1 MDWIRRR
8 AGSVLA
14 VSLFA
19 LLGWSFVVAAS
30 MPSWFDS
37 REDCA
42 LTLHR
47 SESYDITVTSQ
58 WFPPRAACD
67 FGGGDVVQFISPTK
81 SAILTIALIL
91 IAVVV
96 LGSLYLV
103 ARRLF
108 EPAGV
113 VRSAEAVD
121 LRARQIRHLIT
132 GGTVSFVLIA
142 AFTFANVFAL
152 VLGGP
157 LGGLVGAL
165 AFALLLSAVAA
176 SLDRQIG
183 PLPSTALDSRRRGV
197 AVGFGTFAAIFAATA
212 LTGDLPFFRF
222 WAAPVGAIASVAL
235 VRMQWRRLARRA
247 DGGAGDG
254 DTIEEDLLG
263 GPRS

>member
-1 MDWIRRR
+1 
-8 AGSVLA
+8 
-14 VSLFA
+14 
-19 LLGWSFVVAAS
+19 
-30 MPSWFDS
+30 
-37 REDCA
+37 
-42 LTLHR
+42 
-47 SESYDITVTSQ
+47 
-58 WFPPRAACD
+58 
-67 FGGGDVVQFISPTK
+67 
-81 SAILTIALIL
+81 LIL
-91 IAVVV
+91 LVLVT

-103 ARRLF
+103 VRRLF

-132 GGTVSFVLIA
+132 DGTVTFVLVA

-165 AFALLLSAVAA
+165 AFALLLAAAAA

-197 AVGFGTFAAIFAATA
+197 AVGLGTFAAIFAATA

-222 WAAPVGAIASVAL
+222 WAAPIGAVASVVL
-235 VRMQWRRLARRA
+235 VRMQWAKLGRRA
-247 DGGAGDG
+247 DGGTVDG
-254 DTIEEDLLG
+254 DTVEEELLD